1 MVKPEF
7 VIIHLS
13 TDLLRLLEGTHSI
26 DGKRITVKRKKKV
39 PQDPVGIYIQGL
51 SEHTTQDCLSY
62 YLEKFCNNAS
72 VRNVYFG
79 SNRNALAL
87 FDTEPGKDAVIWPF
101 FVLVKN
107 MSVFITV
114 H

>member
-87 FDTEPGKDAVIWPF
+87 FDTEPGKDAVILPF
-101 FVLVKN
+101 FVLVNNK
-107 MSVFITV
+107 SVFITV